1 MFSAYIIVTILTA
14 AANTYAAVVDF
25 RRPQSVLDN
34 TPSLAG
40 DISPAGYAFASITT
54 YGVVREGWI
63 GFSARRC
70 QKVIAE
76 GAICL
81 YAVIPI
87 LNQVTT
93 LLGIRIDLTGV
104 PRPMMAHGAST
115 AVELKSQ
122 TILRP
127 MNWFDYSERGKRSKS
142 TGSEAGQ
149 GTSDSSRRVQT
160 TPCDDT
166 AHPSVPECTTCR
178 GGSTTTSAT

>member
-1 MFSAYIIVTILTA
+1 MRLLLISVDLSGSWITHLPWPA
-14 AANTYAAVVDF
+14 TYLLLAMA
-25 RRPQSVLDN
+25 
-34 TPSLAG
+34 SLALRL
-40 DISPAGYAFASITT
+40 I
-54 YGVVREGWI
+54 GVVREGWI
-63 GFSARRC
+63 GFSGRRC
-70 QKVIAE
+70 QKVTAE
-76 GAICL
+76 GAISF

-93 LLGIRIDLTGV
+93 LLEIRIDLTRV
-104 PRPMMAHGAST
+104 PRPAMAHGAST